1 MEGTGMSNLDV
12 SHDRYTSCRQQQGL
26 TLPEL
31 LVSLTIVSTLTVGA
45 VSQFHNLIQNNR
57 MVAEV
62 NTFVAALHLARNEA
76 VKHGRR
82 VVLCPSRDRVNCGN
96 SSAWSVGWM
105 LFASEN
111 REHEAD
117 ETLLQ
122 SGNPLG
128 AGIIL
133 HASNY
138 RKRIVYQP
146 DGSSGGSNSTFTF
159 CDARKAARPRVICLS
174 NSGRPRLSYRR
185 CDGGPVSCP

>member
-1 MEGTGMSNLDV
+1 MSILDV

-96 SSAWSVGWM
+96 SSAWSDGWM